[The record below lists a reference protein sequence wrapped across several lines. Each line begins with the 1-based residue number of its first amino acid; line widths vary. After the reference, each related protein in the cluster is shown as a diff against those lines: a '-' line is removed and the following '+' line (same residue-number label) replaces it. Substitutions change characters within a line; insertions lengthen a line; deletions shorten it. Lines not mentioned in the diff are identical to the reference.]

1 MIFLFVLYFAALVSD
16 GELNPSRQMS
26 DGEIDSLHDEI
37 HIQNFPFSL
46 RRSISIN
53 GTARKNQINIYYAN
67 FEKSNVLDLMRIHVR
82 LHGVSKSLG
91 ISKPLLQITCQ
102 HPTNAI
108 SFALPTEGDDMQN
121 GLLLPSL
128 NKESVEPSSGNKS
141 ANLFILVT
149 ANSDS
154 ILTYSIFVK
163 LYDRAQYNV
172 ILRAPEFTRALLNQK
187 ISAVLPIAF
196 RVNVSDAYVRKL
208 KITVE
213 SDDDFCA
220 FMVVRN
226 YSIGFLHSMMLALNS
241 SIRITFTRKAS
252 ITILANSPVDIFVM
266 MLKDDLICNPFAS
279 AREYSRKKKFD
290 IKFSS
295 LESTSLY
302 PLLIMST
309 LYSTLAVIFLAS
321 GQFMPLHD
329 SQRKT
334 DIPLIVLSNEN
345 NSETFPTSM
354 HQEIV
359 PMNDSY
365 SILMHIQMDE
375 DKQQSVKDA
384 TLLRTSEQ
392 RSISNNTDEIVQVF
406 ELSLNA
412 FMPYL
417 ALLPVIFQYFYTL
430 LLDQLALM
438 NDHLDACYYNV
449 ECSFGLGPFQT
460 FNHMYSNAGYF
471 LLGFAFIVLISRR
484 FLKYWKYRG
493 CAGYVF
499 CAHIFLNIGLM
510 MCLESFASA
519 FYHICPN
526 PRTFHIDTLFVEV
539 ALVLLMV
546 RFYFVRRGG
555 ISLTGMFQSI
565 IFAIS
570 FHFAGNALKNNF
582 YSLSIM
588 LTSEL
593 LLLIAFQCH
602 LLLGSQ
608 LSVESI
614 RTKNWREWLEYC
626 WQLLARNERDRNFV
640 LKKILLVCITTCNI
654 ALALLF
660 ETGLL
665 RTSYITLHV
674 IILNTAGYFIYYV
687 FCKIIAGETILIHSF
702 IYTVVSCLLWIVA
715 SYFFSH
721 GKNDWTL
728 TAAQNRALSEEC
740 IVFGYYDHHDM
751 WHFISSLAS
760 FFSLLAI
767 AVLDDDIMISDVDQQ
782 PIPIF

>member
-375 DKQQSVKDA
+375 DKQQSVKDKTQSKQRQITDA

-484 FLKYWKYRG
+484 TEVSRLCRLR
-493 CAGYVF
+493 F

-570 FHFAGNALKNNF
+570 FHFAGN
-582 YSLSIM
+582 
-588 LTSEL
+588 
-593 LLLIAFQCH
+593 
-602 LLLGSQ
+602 
-608 LSVESI
+608 
-614 RTKNWREWLEYC
+614 
-626 WQLLARNERDRNFV
+626 
-640 LKKILLVCITTCNI
+640 
-654 ALALLF
+654 
-660 ETGLL
+660 
-665 RTSYITLHV
+665 
-674 IILNTAGYFIYYV
+674 
-687 FCKIIAGETILIHSF
+687 IIAGETILIHSF

-721 GKNDWTL
+721 GKNDWTVSERLTL